1 MSKTLKELGEDYLH
15 EVGIIDEKIV
25 VYRARL
31 RRALNEH
38 NSDEIYAV
46 QTLLKLF
53 YNQKNEMASNARI
66 LLNYYS

>member
-1 MSKTLKELGEDYLH
+1 MSKTLKELGEDYLR
-15 EVGIIDEKIV
+15 EVGLIDEKIV
-25 VYRARL
+25 AYRTRL
-31 RRALNEH
+31 KQAVKEC